1 MKSRLAGKL
10 LRRCWLT
17 PLFFLL
23 AVSRAGAAEPFTFA
37 AMGCL
42 PYARHAGSE
51 EAFGRLIAEI
61 NRQKPAFA
69 VHLGDILGSDERC
82 SDELLLRRREQFD
95 SVATALVYTPGDNE
109 WTDTH
114 SEKAGR
120 FEPTERLARIR
131 ALFFAEE
138 RSRGRNP
145 LPLIT
150 QRRDAAH
157 ARFVENAR
165 WTIRGVVFATGHLG
179 LVVVV
184 AADDVHGGEHHAA
197 EGPARVL
204 DEPRVRGVA
213 ALGDERQRVPAA

>member
-10 LRRCWLT
+10 LRRCWLA
-17 PLFFLL
+17 PLVLLL

-82 SDELLLRRREQFD
+82 SDELLLRRREPFD

-131 ALFFAEE
+131 ALFF
-138 RSRGRNP
+138 
-145 LPLIT
+145 
-150 QRRDAAH
+150 
-157 ARFVENAR
+157 
-165 WTIRGVVFATGHLG
+165 
-179 LVVVV
+179 
-184 AADDVHGGEHHAA
+184 
-197 EGPARVL
+197 
-204 DEPRVRGVA
+204 
-213 ALGDERQRVPAA
+213 